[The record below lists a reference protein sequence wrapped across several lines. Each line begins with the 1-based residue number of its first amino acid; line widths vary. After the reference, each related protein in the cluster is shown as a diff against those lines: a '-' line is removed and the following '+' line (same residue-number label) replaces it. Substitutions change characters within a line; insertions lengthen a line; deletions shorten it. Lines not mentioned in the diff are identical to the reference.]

1 MQRYVNVKARVK
13 DLDEVKRKA
22 ESLSRTNGKFI
33 KQSDVFFYVN
43 SGKEI
48 NHTPDLNV

>member
-22 ESLSRTNGKFI
+22 ESLSQTNGLII
-33 KQSDVFFYVN
+33 KQRDVFFYVS

-48 NHTPDLNV
+48 NQTSDLIV